1 MNACSGNVLSKKV
14 LEYQVDHLL
23 GGERSWEV
31 FVCFCAHHQPCVDQ
45 SSSDVADF
53 ATFSFSSSCPTLSAL
68 FLTLGGNIGLGRKR
82 WPWKI
87 LPLLTVYLDVFRK
100 GGILWEFCQ
109 QERLSLCDFWQTNLV
124 TLTKFTQGNYYHH
137 HANLNHHQLNH
148 VHGHHHRHKAV
159 QKSECRQSP
168 VSLGDIGRAFYWG
181 CSSTAFRLRH
191 PSLTSDEDHAEDI
204 DVEDEYEEANDDHP
218 LLPPQITT
226 SFLVYGPKKSSFARA
241 ES

>member
-1 MNACSGNVLSKKV
+1 MILTSILMITDENCSDLHLLLWSFLSLSLFFINIFTLNILRRTSTWQRTSSQSCGGSSVLLSASSTAPRYEEPLDLEQLNVQIFQHQWMPEEVEETWMHAVEMFFLKKV

-87 LPLLTVYLDVFRK
+87 LPLLTVNLDVFRK
-100 GGILWEFCQ
+100 GGFC
-109 QERLSLCDFWQTNLV
+109 ENFANKR
-124 TLTKFTQGNYYHH
+124 GYHY
-137 HANLNHHQLNH
+137 
-148 VHGHHHRHKAV
+148 VIFGK
-159 QKSECRQSP
+159 P
-168 VSLGDIGRAFYWG
+168 I
-181 CSSTAFRLRH
+181 
-191 PSLTSDEDHAEDI
+191 
-204 DVEDEYEEANDDHP
+204 
-218 LLPPQITT
+218 
-226 SFLVYGPKKSSFARA
+226 
-241 ES
+241 